1 MCLLS
6 VFVASPSLRC
16 KLPPYV
22 PVLQNWALDQGSFAS
37 GLLHYNPRVIIATMQ
52 WEVEYTDEFDEWFD
66 GLGEEA
72 QEDVA
77 LAVEKLEERG
87 PALPRPFADSVE
99 GSRHS
104 NMKELRPLGTN
115 IRVLFA
121 FDPRRVAILLIG
133 GDKTNRWSEFYE
145 EMIPVADDL
154 YDEHLDTLREEGK
167 IP

>member
-1 MCLLS
+1 VCLLS

-22 PVLQNWALDQGSFAS
+22 PVLQNRALDQGSFAS
-37 GLLHYNPRVIIATMQ
+37 GLLHYNPRVIIATMP

-154 YDEHLDTLREEGK
+154 YDEHLDELREEGE
-167 IP
+167 IS